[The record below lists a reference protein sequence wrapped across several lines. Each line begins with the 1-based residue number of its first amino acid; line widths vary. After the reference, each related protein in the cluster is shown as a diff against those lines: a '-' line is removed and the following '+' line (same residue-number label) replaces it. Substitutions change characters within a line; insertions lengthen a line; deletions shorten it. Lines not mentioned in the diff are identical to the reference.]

1 MFPILFALRFLLN
14 FRFDL
19 FLYALA
25 IQELIVQFLS
35 VLEFSIILFNTE
47 FQFHTIVVGNDP

>member
-14 FRFDL
+14 FPFDL

-35 VLEFSIILFNTE
+35 VLEFLIILFNIE
-47 FQFHTIVVGNDP
+47 FVSYHCGWK